1 MVQNRT
7 RKTMRHFQCRDD
19 LWGLFEKMAVELECS
34 VDYLINEAMRQYARS
49 RKYATPQGRDSS
61 IPPESFQGES
71 AGTPP
76 PGVPMGGVPPTP
88 QGVVRPI
95 APPPAGQRISA
106 PPPMPQPS
114 PQVAPPAQS
123 IPPQPQVTQPAMPRQ
138 SIPQSPFSPVPP
150 SQYMQKQPSVPMR
163 PTMDT
168 DPFGRVASPQ
178 PPTPSGLFPMGG
190 APSTTPPPGPASIPQ
205 MAGTIPTLY
214 LIFNG
219 QRIPITK
226 EQFIIGRGLKTSDLA
241 IKDGNISR
249 KHAAIIYHNGAYYI
263 KDLGSVNGI
272 EFAGKRIDSK
282 RIDEGDVF
290 HICDYELRFTYK

>member
-1 MVQNRT
+1 M
-7 RKTMRHFQCRDD
+7 
-19 LWGLFEKMAVELECS
+19 
-34 VDYLINEAMRQYARS
+34 
-49 RKYATPQGRDSS
+49 TP
-61 IPPESFQGES
+61 
-71 AGTPP
+71 AY
-76 PGVPMGGVPPTP
+76 
-88 QGVVRPI
+88 
-95 APPPAGQRISA
+95 
-106 PPPMPQPS
+106 PMPGAQQP
-114 PQVAPPAQS
+114 
-123 IPPQPQVTQPAMPRQ
+123 
-138 SIPQSPFSPVPP
+138 
-150 SQYMQKQPSVPMR
+150 KQGVPMR

-168 DPFGRVASPQ
+168 DPMGRAAIPQ
-178 PPTPSGLFPMGG
+178 PQSPYTPFPPSQSAMPTPS
-190 APSTTPPPGPASIPQ
+190 IPH
-205 MAGTIPTLY
+205 MAGTVPTLY

-282 RIDEGDVF
+282 RIDEADIF

>member
-34 VDYLINEAMRQYARS
+34 IDYLINEAMRQYARS
-49 RKYATPQGRDSS
+49 RKYAAPQAGRESSLPPEMPGS
-61 IPPESFQGES
+61 IPS
-71 AGTPP
+71 TPP
-76 PGVPMGGVPPTP
+76 PMMTPPP
-88 QGVVRPI
+88 ASGMRKI
-95 APPPAGQRISA
+95 APPPAGQRMASQ
-106 PPPMPQPS
+106 PPRPQQPGPQPLATTPIPGKPMPPAYPVGPS
-114 PQVAPPAQS
+114 AG
-123 IPPQPQVTQPAMPRQ
+123 IP
-138 SIPQSPFSPVPP
+138 
-150 SQYMQKQPSVPMR
+150 KQTVPMR

-168 DPFGRVASPQ
+168 DPMGRAAIPQ
-178 PPTPSGLFPMGG
+178 PSHSPFTPAPGGMGGALPTPS
-190 APSTTPPPGPASIPQ
+190 IPHS
-205 MAGTIPTLY
+205 AGTVPTLY

-272 EFAGKRIDSK
+272 EFASKRIDSK
-282 RIDEGDVF
+282 RIDEGDIF

>member
-7 RKTMRHFQCRDD
+7 RKTMRHFQCRND

-34 VDYLINEAMRQYARS
+34 IDYLINEAMRQYARS
-49 RKYATPQGRDSS
+49 RKYAAPQVGRESS
-61 IPPESFQGES
+61 PPLEIPSEAPGS
-71 AGTPP
+71 APPMMTPP
-76 PGVPMGGVPPTP
+76 PGAA
-88 QGVVRPI
+88 VRKI
-95 APPPAGQRISA
+95 APPPAGQRVSTQPPRQQQPVASA
-106 PPPMPQPS
+106 PPLAAPTGKQM
-114 PQVAPPAQS
+114 PPAYPVVGQQS
-123 IPPQPQVTQPAMPRQ
+123 AP
-138 SIPQSPFSPVPP
+138 
-150 SQYMQKQPSVPMR
+150 KQTVPMR

-168 DPFGRVASPQ
+168 DPMRRAAAVQSQ
-178 PPTPSGLFPMGG
+178 
-190 APSTTPPPGPASIPQ
+190 APSPYMPPSPGSGSSPLPMPSIPHS
-205 MAGTIPTLY
+205 AGTVPTLY

-272 EFAGKRIDSK
+272 EFATKRIDSK
-282 RIDEGDVF
+282 RIDEGDIF
-290 HICDYELRFTYK
+290 HICDYELRFTYT

>member
-1 MVQNRT
+1 
-7 RKTMRHFQCRDD
+7 MRHFQCRDD

-34 VDYLINEAMRQYARS
+34 IDYLINEAMRQYARS
-49 RKYATPQGRDSS
+49 RKYAAPQAGRESSLPPEMPGS
-61 IPPESFQGES
+61 IPS
-71 AGTPP
+71 TPP
-76 PGVPMGGVPPTP
+76 PMMTPPP
-88 QGVVRPI
+88 ASGMRKI
-95 APPPAGQRISA
+95 APPPAGQRMASQ
-106 PPPMPQPS
+106 PPRPQQPGPQP
-114 PQVAPPAQS
+114 AG
-123 IPPQPQVTQPAMPRQ
+123 IP
-138 SIPQSPFSPVPP
+138 
-150 SQYMQKQPSVPMR
+150 KQTVPMR

-168 DPFGRVASPQ
+168 DPMGRAAIPQ
-178 PPTPSGLFPMGG
+178 PSHSPFTPAPGGMGGALPTPS
-190 APSTTPPPGPASIPQ
+190 IPHS
-205 MAGTIPTLY
+205 AGTVPTLY

-272 EFAGKRIDSK
+272 EFASKRIDSK
-282 RIDEGDVF
+282 RIDEGDIF

>member
-34 VDYLINEAMRQYARS
+34 IDYLINEAMRQYARS
-49 RKYATPQGRDSS
+49 RKYAAPQAGRESS
-61 IPPESFQGES
+61 LPPEAPGPPGGTPPQMM
-71 AGTPP
+71 TPP
-76 PGVPMGGVPPTP
+76 PGSGI
-88 QGVVRPI
+88 RKI
-95 APPPAGQRISA
+95 APPPSGQRGLPSQPPRHPPMHGG
-106 PPPMPQPS
+106 PPPAGMPG
-114 PQVAPPAQS
+114 
-123 IPPQPQVTQPAMPRQ
+123 
-138 SIPQSPFSPVPP
+138 
-150 SQYMQKQPSVPMR
+150 KQPMAPSAFPMGGSQGLAKQQTMPMR
-163 PTMDT
+163 PPMDT
-168 DPFGRVASPQ
+168 DPMGRAAIPQ
-178 PPTPSGLFPMGG
+178 PHQPYVPSVPGSGPGPMATPS
-190 APSTTPPPGPASIPQ
+190 IPHS
-205 MAGTIPTLY
+205 AGTVPTLY

-282 RIDEGDVF
+282 RIDEGDIF

>member
-1 MVQNRT
+1 MPGGQPP
-7 RKTMRHFQCRDD
+7 K
-19 LWGLFEKMAVELECS
+19 
-34 VDYLINEAMRQYARS
+34 
-49 RKYATPQGRDSS
+49 QG
-61 IPPESFQGES
+61 
-71 AGTPP
+71 
-76 PGVPMGGVPPTP
+76 
-88 QGVVRPI
+88 
-95 APPPAGQRISA
+95 
-106 PPPMPQPS
+106 
-114 PQVAPPAQS
+114 
-123 IPPQPQVTQPAMPRQ
+123 
-138 SIPQSPFSPVPP
+138 
-150 SQYMQKQPSVPMR
+150 VPMR

-168 DPFGRVASPQ
+168 DPMGRAAIPQASSPYAPFQ
-178 PPTPSGLFPMGG
+178 QSASAMPTPS
-190 APSTTPPPGPASIPQ
+190 IPH
-205 MAGTIPTLY
+205 MAGTVPTLY

-282 RIDEGDVF
+282 RIDEADVF

>member
-1 MVQNRT
+1 
-7 RKTMRHFQCRDD
+7 
-19 LWGLFEKMAVELECS
+19 
-34 VDYLINEAMRQYARS
+34 
-49 RKYATPQGRDSS
+49 
-61 IPPESFQGES
+61 
-71 AGTPP
+71 
-76 PGVPMGGVPPTP
+76 
-88 QGVVRPI
+88 
-95 APPPAGQRISA
+95 
-106 PPPMPQPS
+106 
-114 PQVAPPAQS
+114 
-123 IPPQPQVTQPAMPRQ
+123 
-138 SIPQSPFSPVPP
+138 
-150 SQYMQKQPSVPMR
+150 MR

-168 DPFGRVASPQ
+168 DPMGRAAVPQGSSPSPYAPF
-178 PPTPSGLFPMGG
+178 PPGGGAMATPS
-190 APSTTPPPGPASIPQ
+190 IPHT
-205 MAGTIPTLY
+205 AGTVPTLY

-282 RIDEGDVF
+282 RIDEADVF

>member
-34 VDYLINEAMRQYARS
+34 IDYLINEAMRQYARS
-49 RKYATPQGRDSS
+49 RKYAAPQAGRDSS
-61 IPPESFQGES
+61 VSMETSGFAPTTLPPK
-71 AGTPP
+71 AAPP
-76 PGVPMGGVPPTP
+76 PGMGAH
-88 QGVVRPI
+88 RF
-95 APPPAGQRISA
+95 APPPGGPRPSA
-106 PPPMPQPS
+106 PPPRPQQAPMQGKPMPPS
-114 PQVAPPAQS
+114 AFHGAGAPPPMAR
-123 IPPQPQVTQPAMPRQ
+123 PQAAAP
-138 SIPQSPFSPVPP
+138 
-150 SQYMQKQPSVPMR
+150 PMR
-163 PTMDT
+163 MDT
-168 DPFGRVASPQ
+168 DPMGRGAVARPQ
-178 PPTPSGLFPMGG
+178 PLGPIGG
-190 APSTTPPPGPASIPQ
+190 PPPLGGPGAGPSPFLPQ
-205 MAGTIPTLY
+205 AAGTVPTLY
-214 LIFNG
+214 LVFNG

-249 KHAAIIYHNGAYYI
+249 KHIAIIYHNGAYYI

-272 EFAGKRIDSK
+272 EFQSKRIDSK

>member
-1 MVQNRT
+1 
-7 RKTMRHFQCRDD
+7 MRHFQCRDD

-49 RKYATPQGRDSS
+49 RKYAAPQSGRDSS
-61 IPPESFQGES
+61 LPPEMPAQGM
-71 AGTPP
+71 ATPVPMMTAP
-76 PGVPMGGVPPTP
+76 PGSGV
-88 QGVVRPI
+88 RKI
-95 APPPAGQRISA
+95 APPPAAQRVSS
-106 PPPMPQPS
+106 PPPRSQMATPPPQMAPSMMGKQMPPSAYAVPS
-114 PQVAPPAQS
+114 PQSQ
-123 IPPQPQVTQPAMPRQ
+123 RQ
-138 SIPQSPFSPVPP
+138 QT
-150 SQYMQKQPSVPMR
+150 VPMR
-163 PTMDT
+163 PTLDT
-168 DPFGRVASPQ
+168 DPMGRAAIPQAQSPAPYQ
-178 PPTPSGLFPMGG
+178 GPVPGT
-190 APSTTPPPGPASIPQ
+190 APSIPHT
-205 MAGTIPTLY
+205 AGTVPTLY

-282 RIDEGDVF
+282 RIDEADIF